1 MKSYRNLTFIDFQ
14 NDFVAPNGA
23 LTFDNGKG
31 DINLINRTQAFFN
44 ELPMH
49 YFATAIVTYDTHFPK
64 NYAQTE
70 EGKTF
75 PLHCAV
81 GTKGWE
87 LAVDK
92 NIINQKIPVV
102 QYLRKSTYDMWGGS
116 LDTVRGDICTQTK
129 EVVLFGVVSDICVK
143 AGISGWLKR
152 GATVIVLEDL
162 TRGIVKQ
169 TREVV
174 QEAPF
179 KKAIARGQL
188 KITTSRR
195 FLQQFQNERS

>member
-31 DINLINRTQAFFN
+31 DVNLIQRTKAFFN
-44 ELPMH
+44 ELPAN

-64 NYAQTE
+64 TYAKTE

-75 PLHCAV
+75 PLHCAI

-92 NIINQKIPVV
+92 NVINQKIPVV
-102 QYLRKSTYDMWGGS
+102 QYLRKSTYDMWGAS
-116 LDTVRGDICTQTK
+116 PDTVRIDIYAQTK

-143 AGISGWLKR
+143 AGIVGWLKR
-152 GATVIVLEDL
+152 GATVTVLEDL

-169 TREVV
+169 MREVI
-174 QEAPF
+174 QEEPF
-179 KKAIARGQL
+179 KRTIIKGQL
-188 KITTSRR
+188 KITTSHH
-195 FLQQFQNERS
+195 FLQQFQHQRS